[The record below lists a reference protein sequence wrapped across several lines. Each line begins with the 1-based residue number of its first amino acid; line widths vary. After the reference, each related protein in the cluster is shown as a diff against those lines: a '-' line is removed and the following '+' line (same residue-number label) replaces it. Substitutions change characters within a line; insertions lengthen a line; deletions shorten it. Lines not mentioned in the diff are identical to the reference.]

1 MKKKIKALF
10 LIFIGLGL
18 IYFDIPS
25 LKNFY
30 NYLDGEY
37 RGENLV
43 KEKYSKGDY
52 EYVLKTDHN
61 LLFLKANSIVK
72 LNEKEPQDKTND
84 LNKSLDL
91 YKGAILQKDDLN
103 IKKNYEIVL
112 AKMNQNKKKEQKE
125 QEQEQKEQEKQSQET
140 EKDESKKNKELN
152 KEESIKK
159 SALNSEKVDKKNESN
174 RELQYILQKLEES
187 EKQSFKNNERYINQ
201 NNKKNSNKW

>member
-30 NYLDGEY
+30 NYLSGEY

-84 LNKSLDL
+84 LNKSQI
-91 YKGAILQKDDLN
+91 GRAH
-103 IKKNYEIVL
+103 V
-112 AKMNQNKKKEQKE
+112 
-125 QEQEQKEQEKQSQET
+125 
-140 EKDESKKNKELN
+140 
-152 KEESIKK
+152 
-159 SALNSEKVDKKNESN
+159 
-174 RELQYILQKLEES
+174 
-187 EKQSFKNNERYINQ
+187 
-201 NNKKNSNKW
+201 